1 LKGLFF
7 RLLRG
12 AADSKNHQKIKKR
25 KDKTRTKTVV
35 LMIHFI
41 TAAPG
46 IKMPCDKEYLS
57 SGYLEKAFQKR
68 QIQYMIAKIFGVSE
82 KIEMQRFWVIW
93 GFLLFSAAAGFAQEA
108 GPTPPATEDVVK
120 ISTNIIQLDV
130 TVTDKSGKV
139 VGDLKPGDFEIY
151 ENGEKQDI
159 SNFLFVSAAGTRA
172 EVVKNR
178 KDAPGIPPP
187 PRTMRPEQVRRTIA
201 LVVDDLTL
209 SFESAYRV
217 RQALK
222 KYVDEQMND
231 GDLVAIIRT
240 GGGIGALQQFTS
252 NKQQLYA
259 AIERVRWSA
268 RRGRVGAFEPL
279 NELPDS
285 IRQEDEEDRKVR
297 EDFENSAADFQES
310 VFSTGTLGSLK
321 FIVSGMKQLPG
332 RKSVILFSD
341 GFRIFSRS
349 ESASSDA
356 ATRVLDFLKRL
367 IDEANRASVVFYTVD
382 PRGLQYTGLTAADN
396 VRPNPNALAQ
406 VMSNRGR
413 EMYDTQQGLV
423 MLARETG
430 GISIYNR
437 NDLTDG
443 VRDIVEDQ
451 SYYLIAYQPDTD
463 TFDPKTRRFNKLEIK
478 VKREGVKVRYR
489 SGFFNIADESLQ
501 RKPAATGQIQQLN
514 AAITSPFAV
523 NDISLRLNTIFG
535 NSPGGS
541 FVTALLHI
549 NTKDVKFVDT
559 PDGSKKAVLDVL
571 AMTFGDNG
579 VPVDQVAKSFT
590 FTIKPHVYESVLKSG
605 FLVNFTYPVQK
616 AGAYQ
621 FRVAVRGAQAQTS
634 GSANQ
639 FIEIP
644 DLGKNRLTVSG
655 ILLENLTKEQWN
667 YFSGAA
673 PPAGGWPKTFEPT
686 DPLSDTS
693 IRKFK
698 RGTVLRY
705 GYEIYNAKAALS
717 AKIRIFK
724 DDKLVMD
731 GQETPVDLSG
741 QNDPQRIKAGGA
753 LDLPPALLPGDY
765 VMQIIVTDKA
775 GNGKPKTGTQFVQ
788 FEIE

>member
-1 LKGLFF
+1 
-7 RLLRG
+7 
-12 AADSKNHQKIKKR
+12 
-25 KDKTRTKTVV
+25 
-35 LMIHFI
+35 
-41 TAAPG
+41 
-46 IKMPCDKEYLS
+46 
-57 SGYLEKAFQKR
+57 
-68 QIQYMIAKIFGVSE
+68 
-82 KIEMQRFWVIW
+82 MQRSWVIL
-93 GFLLFSAAAGFAQEA
+93 GFLLFTAAVGLAQEA
-108 GPTPPATEDVVK
+108 APTPPAAEDVVK
-120 ISTNIIQLDV
+120 ISTNLIQLDV

-139 VGDLKPGDFEIY
+139 VGDLKPDDFEIY

-159 SNFLFVSAAGTRA
+159 SNFLFVTAAGTRA
-172 EVVKNR
+172 EAVKNR
-178 KDAPGIPPP
+178 RDAPGIPPP
-187 PRTMRPEQVRRTIA
+187 PRTIRAEQVRRTIA
-201 LVVDDLTL
+201 LVVDDLSL
-209 SFESAYRV
+209 SFESAARV

-240 GGGIGALQQFTS
+240 GGGVGALQQFTS

-259 AIERVRWSA
+259 AIERVRWNA
-268 RRGRVGAFEPL
+268 RRGRIGVFEPI

-285 IRQEDEEDRKVR
+285 VRQETEEDRKAR
-297 EDFENSAADFQES
+297 EDFENAASDFQES
-310 VFSTGTLGSLK
+310 AFSTGTLGSLK
-321 FIVSGMKQLPG
+321 FIVGGMKQLPG

-341 GFRIFSRS
+341 GIRLFSRG
-349 ESASSDA
+349 ELGSSGSS
-356 ATRVLDFLKRL
+356 RVFDFLTRL
-367 IDEANRASVVFYTVD
+367 VDEASRASVVFYTVD
-382 PRGLQYTGLTAADN
+382 PRGLAYTGLTAADS
-396 VRPNPNALAQ
+396 VRPTANAMGQA
-406 VMSNRGR
+406 MANRGR
-413 EMYDTQQGLV
+413 EMFDTQDGLV
-423 MLARETG
+423 RLARETG
-430 GISIYNR
+430 GFSILNR
-437 NDLTDG
+437 NDLAGG

-478 VKREGVKVRYR
+478 VKREGLKVRYR
-489 SGFFNIADESLQ
+489 SGFFNIAEESLAK
-501 RKPAATGQIQQLN
+501 RPGPTGQIQQLN
-514 AAITSPFAV
+514 TALTSPFAV

-549 NTKDVKFVDT
+549 NTKDLKFVDT
-559 PDGSKKAVLDVL
+559 PEGSKKAVLDVL
-571 AMTFGDNG
+571 AVTFGDNG

-621 FRVAVRGAQAQTS
+621 FRVAVRDAQALTV

-673 PPAGGWPKTFEPT
+673 PPAGGWPKTVEST

-705 GYEIYNAKAALS
+705 GYEVYNAKAALS

-731 GQETPVDLSG
+731 GQEGPVDLSG
-741 QNDPQRIKAGGA
+741 QNDPQRIKVGGA
-753 LDLPPALLPGDY
+753 MDLPPAMLPGDY
-765 VMQIIVTDKA
+765 VMQIVVTDKA
-775 GNGKPKTGTQFVQ
+775 GNGKPKTSTQFVQ

>member
-1 LKGLFF
+1 MG
-7 RLLRG
+7 R
-12 AADSKNHQKIKKR
+12 SNPS
-25 KDKTRTKTVV
+25 TR
-35 LMIHFI
+35 
-41 TAAPG
+41 
-46 IKMPCDKEYLS
+46 
-57 SGYLEKAFQKR
+57 
-68 QIQYMIAKIFGVSE
+68 
-82 KIEMQRFWVIW
+82 
-93 GFLLFSAAAGFAQEA
+93 
-108 GPTPPATEDVVK
+108 
-120 ISTNIIQLDV
+120 
-130 TVTDKSGKV
+130 
-139 VGDLKPGDFEIY
+139 
-151 ENGEKQDI
+151 
-159 SNFLFVSAAGTRA
+159 
-172 EVVKNR
+172 
-178 KDAPGIPPP
+178 
-187 PRTMRPEQVRRTIA
+187 
-201 LVVDDLTL
+201 
-209 SFESAYRV
+209 
-217 RQALK
+217 
-222 KYVDEQMND
+222 
-231 GDLVAIIRT
+231 
-240 GGGIGALQQFTS
+240 
-252 NKQQLYA
+252 
-259 AIERVRWSA
+259 
-268 RRGRVGAFEPL
+268 
-279 NELPDS
+279 LPDS
-285 IRQEDEEDRKVR
+285 IRQEDEEDRKAR
-297 EDFENSAADFQES
+297 EDFENAAADFQES

-341 GFRIFSRS
+341 GIRIFSRS
-349 ESASSDA
+349 ESGSFGAS
-356 ATRVLDFLKRL
+356 RVLDFLRRL
-367 IDEANRASVVFYTVD
+367 IDEASRASVVFYTVD

-396 VRPNPNALAQ
+396 VRPNPNAMGQA
-406 VMSNRGR
+406 MSNRGR
-413 EMYDTQQGLV
+413 EMFDTQDGLV
-423 MLARETG
+423 MLAKETG
-430 GISIYNR
+430 GFSILNR
-437 NDLTDG
+437 NDLAGG

-489 SGFFNIADESLQ
+489 SGFFNIAEESIAK
-501 RKPAATGQIQQLN
+501 KPGPTGQIQQLN
-514 AAITSPFAV
+514 TALTSPFAV

-535 NSPGGS
+535 NSAGGS

-559 PDGSKKAVLDVL
+559 PEGSKKAVLDVL

-621 FRVAVRGAQAQTS
+621 FRVAVRDAQAQTV

-673 PPAGGWPKTFEPT
+673 PPAGAPPKAVEPT

-693 IRKFK
+693 IRRFK

-705 GYEIYNAKAALS
+705 GYEVYNAKAALS

-724 DDKLVMD
+724 DDKLIMD
-731 GQETPVDLSG
+731 GQEVPVDLSG
-741 QNDPQRIKAGGA
+741 QTDPQRIKAGGA
-753 LDLPPALLPGDY
+753 MDLPPTMLPGDY

-775 GNGKPKTGTQFVQ
+775 GNGKPKTSTQFVQ

>member
-1 LKGLFF
+1 
-7 RLLRG
+7 
-12 AADSKNHQKIKKR
+12 
-25 KDKTRTKTVV
+25 
-35 LMIHFI
+35 
-41 TAAPG
+41 
-46 IKMPCDKEYLS
+46 
-57 SGYLEKAFQKR
+57 
-68 QIQYMIAKIFGVSE
+68 MIAKIFGVSE
-82 KIEMQRFWVIW
+82 KIEMHRFWVIL
-93 GFLLFSAAAGFAQEA
+93 GFLLFTTAGGFAQEA
-108 GPTPPATEDVVK
+108 APTPPAADDVVK
-120 ISTNIIQLDV
+120 ISTNLIQLDV

-139 VGDLKPGDFEIY
+139 VGDLKPEDFEIY

-159 SNFLFVSAAGTRA
+159 SNFLFVTAAGTRA
-172 EVVKNR
+172 EAVKSR
-178 KDAPGIPPP
+178 KEAPGIPPP
-187 PRTMRPEQVRRTIA
+187 PRTMRAEQVRRTIA

-209 SFESAYRV
+209 SFESAARV
-217 RQALK
+217 RQVLK

-240 GGGIGALQQFTS
+240 GGGVGALQQFTS

-268 RRGRVGAFEPL
+268 RRGRTGAFEAI
-279 NELPDS
+279 NDLPES
-285 IRQEDEEDRKVR
+285 VRQEDDQDRKAR
-297 EDFENSAADFQES
+297 EDFENAAADFQES
-310 VFSTGTLGSLK
+310 AFSTGTLGSLK
-321 FIVSGMKQLPG
+321 FIVNGMKQLPG

-341 GFRIFSRS
+341 GIRIFSRS
-349 ESASSDA
+349 ESGTSGAS
-356 ATRVLDFLKRL
+356 RVLDFLRRL
-367 IDEANRASVVFYTVD
+367 IDEASRASVVFYAVD
-382 PRGLQYTGLTAADN
+382 PRGLQYTGLTAADS
-396 VRPNPNALAQ
+396 VKPTPNAMGQA
-406 VMSNRGR
+406 MSNRGR
-413 EMYDTQQGLV
+413 EMFDTQDGLV
-423 MLARETG
+423 MLSRETG
-430 GISIYNR
+430 GFAILNR
-437 NDLTDG
+437 NDLAGG

-463 TFDPKTRRFNKLEIK
+463 TFDAKTRRFNKLEIK

-489 SGFFNIADESLQ
+489 SGFFNIAEESIAK
-501 RKPAATGQIQQLN
+501 KPGPTGQIQQLN
-514 AAITSPFAV
+514 TALTSPFSV

-541 FVTALLHI
+541 FVTTLLHI
-549 NTKDVKFVDT
+549 DTKDVKFTDT
-559 PDGSKKAVLDVL
+559 PEGSKKAVLDVL

-621 FRVAVRGAQAQTS
+621 FRVAVRDGQAQTV

-655 ILLENLTKEQWN
+655 LLLENFTKEQWN

-673 PPAGGWPKTFEPT
+673 PPAGAPTTAVEPT

-693 IRKFK
+693 IRRFK
-698 RGTVLRY
+698 RGTILRY
-705 GYEIYNAKAALS
+705 GFEVYNAKAALS
-717 AKIRIFK
+717 AQTRIFK
-724 DDKLVMD
+724 DDKLIMD
-731 GQETPVDLSG
+731 GQDAPVELSG
-741 QNDPQRIKAGGA
+741 QTDPQRIKAGGA
-753 LDLPPALLPGDY
+753 MELLSTMLPGDY

-775 GNGKPKTGTQFVQ
+775 GNGKPKTSTQFVQ

>member
-1 LKGLFF
+1 
-7 RLLRG
+7 
-12 AADSKNHQKIKKR
+12 
-25 KDKTRTKTVV
+25 
-35 LMIHFI
+35 
-41 TAAPG
+41 
-46 IKMPCDKEYLS
+46 
-57 SGYLEKAFQKR
+57 
-68 QIQYMIAKIFGVSE
+68 MIAKIFGVSE
-82 KIEMQRFWVIW
+82 KIEMQRFWVIL
-93 GFLLFSAAAGFAQEA
+93 GFLLFLAAGGFAQEP
-108 GPTPPATEDVVK
+108 GPTPPPTEEVVK

-130 TVTDKSGKV
+130 TVTDRSGKV
-139 VGDLKPGDFEIY
+139 VGDLKPADFEIY

-159 SNFLFVSAAGTRA
+159 SNFLFVSASGTRA
-172 EVVKNR
+172 EIVRKP

-187 PRTMRPEQVRRTIA
+187 PRTLRVEQVRRTIA
-201 LVVDDLTL
+201 LVVDDLSL
-209 SFESAYRV
+209 SFESTYRI

-268 RRGRVGAFEPL
+268 RRGRIGAFEPL

-285 IRQEDEEDRKVR
+285 VRQEDEQDRKAR
-297 EDFENSAADFQES
+297 EDFENAAADFQES

-321 FIVSGMKQLPG
+321 FIVGGMKQLPG

-341 GFRIFSRS
+341 GFNIFSRS
-349 ESASSDA
+349 ETGMSAGS
-356 ATRVLDFLKRL
+356 TVVDFLRRL
-367 IDEANRASVVFYTVD
+367 IDEASRASVVFYTVD
-382 PRGLQYTGLTAADN
+382 SRGLQYTGLTAADS
-396 VRPNPNALAQ
+396 VKPHPNAMGQA
-406 VMSNRGR
+406 MSNRGR
-413 EMYDTQQGLV
+413 ELFDTQQGLI
-423 MLARETG
+423 MLAKETG
-430 GISIYNR
+430 GFSIYNR
-437 NDLTDG
+437 NDLIDG
-443 VRDIVEDQ
+443 VREIVEDQ

-463 TFDPKTRRFNKLEIK
+463 TFDVKTRRFNKLEIK
-478 VKREGVKVRYR
+478 VKREGTKVRYR
-489 SGFFNIADESLQ
+489 SGFFNIADESIG
-501 RKPAATGQIQQLN
+501 RRPAPTGQIKQLN
-514 AAITSPFAV
+514 TALTSPFAV

-535 NSPGGS
+535 NNAGGS

-559 PDGSKKAVLDVL
+559 PEGSKKAVLDVL

-579 VPVDQVAKSFT
+579 VPVDQVAKTFT
-590 FTIKPHVYESVLKSG
+590 FNIKPHVYETVLKSG

-621 FRVAVRGAQAQTS
+621 FRVAVRDGQAETV

-644 DLGKNRLTVSG
+644 DLSKNRLTVSG
-655 ILLENLTKEQWN
+655 ILLENFTKSQWDQ
-667 YFSGAA
+667 FSG
-673 PPAGGWPKTFEPT
+673 KTASSNAVEPT

-698 RGTVLRY
+698 RDTILRY
-705 GYEIYNAKAALS
+705 GFEIYNAKAVLS
-717 AKIRIFK
+717 ARIRIFR
-724 DDKLVMD
+724 DDKLIMD
-731 GQETPVDLSG
+731 GQELPVELTG
-741 QNDPQRIKAGGA
+741 QTDPQRIKAGGA
-753 LDLPPALLPGDY
+753 MGLLPTMLPGDY

-775 GNGKPKTGTQFVQ
+775 GNGKPKTSTQFVQ